1 MTVGIQGHERQGNRG
16 VGGLIVLVTTTFV
29 GLVALLV
36 SGQLSNL
43 VLELLDSLKEDF
55 YDS

>member
-1 MTVGIQGHERQGNRG
+1 MVLVVTTFCVVVNPL
-16 VGGLIVLVTTTFV
+16 VGLIV
-29 GLVALLV
+29 LLV

-43 VLELLDSLKEDF
+43 VLELLDSLEKDF